1 MDEWKNTEWK
11 EKLKNKP
18 IRYWIRDEIEEII
31 KEEQIDRSRFHEASK
46 LEFESI
52 IRKFYYAFF
61 AYEEN
66 EEYKG
71 FDLSYAWLR
80 LHKRLHKTEIT
91 RWYDDWTEYITFIES
106 LIPEEQKDAEFFL
119 ILEEGWVYE
128 GFLTE
133 IGAVL
138 LETDALLKD
147 FYVVSKKFDWMI
159 VHCDDGECMY
169 KVY

>member
-1 MDEWKNTEWK
+1 MDDRKNSEWQ
-11 EKLKNKP
+11 EKIKNKP
-18 IRYWIRDEIEEII
+18 VRYWIRDEIEEII
-31 KEEQIDRSRFHEASK
+31 KEERIDRSRFHEASK
-46 LEFESI
+46 HAYECI

-71 FDLSYAWLR
+71 FDLSYAWLN
-80 LHKRLHKTEIT
+80 LHKRLHKTEII
-91 RWYDDWTEYITFIES
+91 RWYDDWTEYLNSIVS
-106 LIPEEQKDAEFFL
+106 LIPEHQRDAEYYL

-128 GFLTE
+128 GCLSE
-133 IGAVL
+133 IVAVL
-138 LETDALLKD
+138 LETDGLLKD